1 MHEAGFVL
9 ARVSAEFEGKVGVH
23 QGSVLI
29 PFLFIIVLEALS
41 REFRAGVRWEDLY
54 ADDLVIIADSL
65 EECVRRLDMERS
77 HGEEGIEGECRKDK
91 SHDLWYRPGPLA
103 EFRRIPM
110 RCLSYRS
117 RQQQHLLQ
125 WLQTL
130 GA

>member
-1 MHEAGFVL
+1 M
-9 ARVSAEFEGKVGVH
+9 
-23 QGSVLI
+23 
-29 PFLFIIVLEALS
+29 LEALS
-41 REFRAGVRWEDLY
+41 HEFRTGVPWEDLY

-65 EECVRRLDMERS
+65 EECQEALDMERS
-77 HGEEGIEGECRKDK
+77 HGEEGIEGKCRKDK
-91 SHDLWYRPGPLA
+91 GHDLWYRPGPLA

>member
-1 MHEAGFVL
+1 M
-9 ARVSAEFEGKVGVH
+9 S
-23 QGSVLI
+23 
-29 PFLFIIVLEALS
+29 
-41 REFRAGVRWEDLY
+41 FRLVFPWEDLY

-65 EECVRRLDMERS
+65 EECGMCQEALDMERS

-91 SHDLWYRPGPLA
+91 GHDLWYRPGPLA
-103 EFRRIPM
+103 KFRRIPM

-125 WLQTL
+125 WLQTS

>member
-1 MHEAGFVL
+1 MGAINGIL
-9 ARVSAEFEGKVGVH
+9 MGV
-23 QGSVLI
+23 
-29 PFLFIIVLEALS
+29 
-41 REFRAGVRWEDLY
+41 Y
-54 ADDLVIIADSL
+54 AV
-65 EECVRRLDMERS
+65 V
-77 HGEEGIEGECRKDK
+77 EEGIEGKCRKDK
-91 SHDLWYRPGPLA
+91 GHDLWYRPGSLA